1 MNLIIESKVD
11 ITDFCEWL
19 VVEHIT
25 PYIATHINQKKA
37 QRFDDIINKYI
48 VTLPKRML
56 FTDDIILASAY
67 NLTVSKE
74 DDNHIIRIDSNAFI
88 PNTIGGNDDYAFPK
102 AMQLQ
107 WQPKVQAKV
116 LLSEFAD
123 LKPNFEELLRILR
136 LRNTRLQEETM
147 H

>member
-67 NLTVSKE
+67 NLIVSKE

-88 PNTIGGNDDYAFPK
+88 PNTNAKFISIAELINYGN
-102 AMQLQ
+102 LST
-107 WQPKVQAKV
+107 QAYPIYT
-116 LLSEFAD
+116 ETFNYFAD
-123 LKPNFEELLRILR
+123 NIDKYFNMYLEEML
-136 LRNTRLQEETM
+136 E
-147 H
+147 